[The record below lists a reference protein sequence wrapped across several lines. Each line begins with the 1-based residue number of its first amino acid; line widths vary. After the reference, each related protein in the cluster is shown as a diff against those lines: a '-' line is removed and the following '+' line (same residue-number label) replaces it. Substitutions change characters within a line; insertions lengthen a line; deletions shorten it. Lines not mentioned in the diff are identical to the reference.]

1 MRFRKRQ
8 HKSEDSNKLG
18 LKELVAMGVGGMI
31 GGGIFSVLGLAVA
44 ISGKAAPLA
53 FALGSIIAFT
63 GGYSYIKLA
72 LAYKSDGASFTYLER
87 AFPRHTNIAG
97 AAGWTIIAGY
107 VGTLSLYAF
116 TFGAY
121 GADLLGMSGSRTV
134 RLLLS
139 AGVLLLFM
147 LINLHGART
156 SGVAE
161 DLVVYT
167 KIVLLTVF
175 GVAGM
180 LLVDP
185 SRMTPVFSEG
195 LPSVFIA
202 GALIFVAYEGFELI
216 TNAVCETRDPDRN
229 IPRGIY
235 ISIAVT
241 SLIYITL
248 TVVAIGNLSLQELTA
263 AEEYAL
269 ALVAQPIFG
278 DAGHILIG
286 LAALLAT
293 SSAINSTSFGA
304 SRMMA
309 DMAADDKLPHA
320 FSFRTRSQVPWM
332 AVVILTVFAL
342 AFTLIGDLK
351 TIASYASMTFLLVS
365 IGVSVA
371 NLRLR
376 KDTGSNIWLV
386 LVGIL
391 LMSATAVTLAW
402 YLWLND
408 KTALIVMG
416 GIYLVVLAFELLFS
430 KRRIVFRR

>member
-1 MRFRKRQ
+1 
-8 HKSEDSNKLG
+8 
-18 LKELVAMGVGGMI
+18 MGVGGMI

-53 FALGSIIAFT
+53 FILGSVIAFT

-72 LAYKSDGASFTYLER
+72 LAFHSDGASFTYLER

-97 AAGWTIIAGY
+97 IAGWTVIAGY

-121 GADLLGMSGSRTV
+121 GSDLLGLADSKPT

-139 AGVLLLFM
+139 AAVLLFFM
-147 LINLHGART
+147 LINLRGVKA
-156 SGVAE
+156 SGFAE
-161 DLVVYT
+161 DLVVYV
-167 KIVLLTVF
+167 KIALLAAF
-175 GVAGM
+175 GVVG
-180 LLVDP
+180 LFRVDADHL
-185 SRMTPVFSEG
+185 TPVLSEG
-195 LPSVFIA
+195 LPSVFMA

-216 TNAVCETRDPDRN
+216 TNAVCETRRPDRN

-241 SLIYITL
+241 SIIYIVL
-248 TVVAIGNLSLQELTA
+248 TVVAIGNLSLEQLTA

-269 ALVAQPIFG
+269 AVVAQPVFG
-278 DAGHILIG
+278 DTGRVLVAV
-286 LAALLAT
+286 AALLAT
-293 SSAINSTSFGA
+293 SSAINSTAFGA

-309 DMAADDKLPHA
+309 EMAVDAKLPHA
-320 FSFRTRSQVPWM
+320 FSFRTRTRVPWL
-332 AVVILTVFAL
+332 AVVVLTLFAL
-342 AFTLIGDLK
+342 VFTLTGDLK

-376 KDTGSNIWLV
+376 EKTGSSVWLILAGIV
-386 LVGIL
+386 L
-391 LMSATAVTLAW
+391 
-402 YLWLND
+402 
-408 KTALIVMG
+408 MG
-416 GIYLVVLAFELLFS
+416 GTAATLTFYLLRTRPLTLVIIGAIYLAVLLFELLFS
-430 KRRIVFRR
+430 KRRLLLRPRTRP